1 MRGRLIVLTT
11 RDLGGD
17 LSVEVRAG
25 LSLNWLDVP
34 RDSSL
39 GRAILDAADGLWL
52 ERDDPER
59 ASNATA
65 ESLGGF

>member
-1 MRGRLIVLTT
+1 MRARLIVLTT

-25 LSLNWLDVP
+25 LSLEWLDVP

-52 ERDDPER
+52 EGDDPKR
-59 ASNATA
+59 AADAPA
-65 ESLGGF
+65 EALGGF